1 MTLFEKEPMTKLYQ
15 DRSLLA
21 YKHDG
26 FWKCMDTLRD
36 KIDLEKFSSE
46 NKQHIAT
53 DHDNDLVFLTRLQW
67 DIDRVER
74 DYPQINLTATKEM
87 MS

>member
-1 MTLFEKEPMTKLYQ
+1 MQF
-15 DRSLLA
+15 DVLA
-21 YKHDG
+21 SRIELEYGLPVRFQASHFNSARWVSG
-26 FWKCMDTLRD
+26 N
-36 KIDLEKFSSE
+36 KIDLDKFSSE
-46 NKQHIAT
+46 NKQHIAI

>member
-1 MTLFEKEPMTKLYQ
+1 MCIR
-15 DRSLLA
+15 DR
-21 YKHDG
+21 
-26 FWKCMDTLRD
+26 
-36 KIDLEKFSSE
+36 
-46 NKQHIAT
+46 HIAT

-74 DYPQINLTATKEM
+74 DYPQIHLSATKEM

>member
-1 MTLFEKEPMTKLYQ
+1 VSGNKT
-15 DRSLLA
+15 
-21 YKHDG
+21 
-26 FWKCMDTLRD
+26 
-36 KIDLEKFSSE
+36 DLDNFSSE

-74 DYPQINLTATKEM
+74 DYPQIHLSATKEM